1 MKKNMGKVD
10 RMIRLLIA
18 VAASLLVGFGVIT
31 GTVATI
37 IVIGAAIFLFTSV
50 LSFCPLYVIFGINT
64 CKKG

>member
-18 VAASLLVGFGVIT
+18 ITASLLVGFGVIT

-37 IVIGAAIFLFTSV
+37 LVIGASIFLFTSV